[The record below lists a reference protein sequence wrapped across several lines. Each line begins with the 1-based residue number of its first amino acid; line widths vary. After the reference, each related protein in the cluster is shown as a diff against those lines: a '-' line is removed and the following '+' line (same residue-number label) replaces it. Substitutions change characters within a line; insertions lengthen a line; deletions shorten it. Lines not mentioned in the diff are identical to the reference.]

1 MDRLSQISHYKGDKN
16 KQMPCVA
23 SIQLGKTRF
32 MAVPQDLLGHC
43 LDRNKDNLIFN
54 SPTQKKK
61 QKNLSTFGFLQIG
74 NQKVRPHKLC
84 VGINQQYKIQ

>member
-1 MDRLSQISHYKGDKN
+1 
-16 KQMPCVA
+16 MPCVA

-61 QKNLSTFGFLQIG
+61 K
-74 NQKVRPHKLC
+74 KL
-84 VGINQQYKIQ
+84 VHFWIPPNRKSKGETS

>member
-1 MDRLSQISHYKGDKN
+1 
-16 KQMPCVA
+16 MPCVA

-61 QKNLSTFGFLQIG
+61 KKKTCPLLDSS
-74 NQKVRPHKLC
+74 K
-84 VGINQQYKIQ
+84 

>member
-1 MDRLSQISHYKGDKN
+1 
-16 KQMPCVA
+16 MPCVA

-61 QKNLSTFGFLQIG
+61 TK
-74 NQKVRPHKLC
+74 KL
-84 VGINQQYKIQ
+84 VHFWIPPNRKSKGETS